1 MIQAY
6 EAAFVRDDATLG
18 NSRLNSTRK
27 DKAHASVDGC
37 GGSMQQQRCLVSA
50 LYCFITN
57 GSSRRRGVS
66 HAKVAAPVAAPLSGR
81 AWCPSNI

>member
-37 GGSMQQQRCLVSA
+37 GGSMQQQ
-50 LYCFITN
+50 
-57 GSSRRRGVS
+57 
-66 HAKVAAPVAAPLSGR
+66 
-81 AWCPSNI
+81 